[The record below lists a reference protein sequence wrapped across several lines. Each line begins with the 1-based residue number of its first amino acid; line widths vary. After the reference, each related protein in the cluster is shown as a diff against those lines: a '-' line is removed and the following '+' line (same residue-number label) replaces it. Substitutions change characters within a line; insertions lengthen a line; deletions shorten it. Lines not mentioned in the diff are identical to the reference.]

1 MTCNIDNRARTSAGA
16 RTACPGRRSQR
27 GLTLVELMVSVG
39 LALLVTLAALAT
51 LLFSRQSGN
60 AMEQSTALRD
70 NARFGTE
77 LIRRI
82 VQQAG
87 FESFSENSSQRQV
100 AMFTAGSAVPDV
112 EGFNNALVA
121 AGTDPAAA
129 SNGNRSAGCGTVTDT
144 SCMNGSDVLIVRYQG
159 LADGSMINC
168 AGAVVGDAATAT
180 DRPMSAFHI
189 RRNLSGEPTLVCTYR
204 DSAAGTFED
213 RHLIEGV
220 ESFQVLYGVDGVTP
234 NAATTATTA
243 ATTVTRYLRADEMV
257 VVGDAAATRNNWR
270 RVRSIRIGM
279 VVRGARGSSIVSAAE
294 NFFPLGQYLA
304 SANDAFSTFVTPAD
318 GRLRQAVTF
327 TVHLRNYL
335 GA

>member
-1 MTCNIDNRARTSAGA
+1 MMRNISRRPRVRAI
-16 RTACPGRRSQR
+16 ACTVASGRQGQR

-39 LALLVTLAALAT
+39 LALLVTLAALAI
-51 LLFSRQSGN
+51 LLFSRQSGS

-82 VQQAG
+82 AQQAG
-87 FESFSENSSQRQV
+87 FESFNENSSQRQ
-100 AMFTAGSAVPDV
+100 AASTFTAGSAVPDV

-121 AGTDPAAA
+121 ASTDPAAA

-144 SCMNGSDVLIVRYQG
+144 SCVNGSDVLILRYQG
-159 LADGSMINC
+159 QADGSMINC
-168 AGAVVGDAATAT
+168 AGVAVGDAATAA

-189 RRNLSGEPTLVCTYR
+189 RRNQAGEPTLVCTYR
-204 DSAAGTFED
+204 NGAGTFED
-213 RHLIEGV
+213 RDLIEGV

-234 NAATTATTA
+234 NAATAASSA
-243 ATTVTRYLRADEMV
+243 ATIVTRYLRADEMV
-257 VVGDAAATRNNWR
+257 VAGSPTATANNWR

-279 VVRGARGSSIVSAAE
+279 IVRGARGSSIVSAAE

-304 SANDAFSTFVTPAD
+304 SANDAFSTFVTPSD

-335 GA
+335 GT